1 MALKGNLRDF
11 SVTQLLN
18 LINLAHKTG
27 ALTIESDGTTARMYF
42 KEGRLL
48 HASIA
53 GQDDQLTAIL
63 QKAGKLT
70 PEQAQ
75 IIRTR
80 SQVHTDKELGLL
92 LITAGYLS
100 QDDILS
106 SVKQHVLDVVYYL
119 FPLTNGRF
127 HFEPDQLP
135 PADRITVSL
144 DLESIIMEGSRRIK
158 EWERLQ
164 EELPDL
170 DVVLKFADRPR
181 TSLRHINLNVDEWRV
196 ISFINGRNTIRQIA
210 QHNGMSEFQI
220 RKIVYGLLS
229 AGLVELVEPAEQR
242 RRAAE
247 AVPAGKPAA
256 PVQPPAVKRN
266 IIMRIIDR
274 IRGI

>member
-18 LINLAHKTG
+18 LISLARKTG

-42 KEGRLL
+42 REGRLL

-63 QKAGKLT
+63 QRAGKLT

-92 LITAGYLS
+92 LINAGYLS

-106 SVKQHVLDVVYYL
+106 SIKQHILDVVYYL
-119 FPLTNGRF
+119 FPFTEGRF

-135 PADRITVSL
+135 PADRIIVSL

-158 EWERLQ
+158 EWERLR

-170 DVVLKFADRPR
+170 DVALKFAERPR
-181 TSLRHINLNVDEWRV
+181 TPLRHIQLNVDEWRV

-210 QHNGMSEFQI
+210 QHNGLGEFQI
-220 RKIVYGLLS
+220 RKIVYGLLA
-229 AGLVELVEPAEQR
+229 AGLVELVEPAEQKR
-242 RRAAE
+242 KTAE
-247 AVPAGKPAA
+247 AVPASKSAA
-256 PVQPPAVKRN
+256 PVQPPAVKRG